1 MIQKFQQ
8 FRIQLLILILTGLAG
23 VGIAVAISTA
33 VTTANATAVTIA
45 RIEASGQPA
54 NRSGASGA
62 VPEQTDT
69 NSVANDG
76 MDTTGTDQGPTGSSQ
91 GVADTTTPMHAK
103 AGQSAFGASDQTT
116 GPDKH

>member
-8 FRIQLLILILTGLAG
+8 FRTQLLMLTLTGLAG

-45 RIEASGQPA
+45 RIEASGQPD

-62 VPEQTDT
+62 VPEQIDT
-69 NSVANDG
+69 GSAANDG
-76 MDTTGTDQGPTGSSQ
+76 
-91 GVADTTTPMHAK
+91 
-103 AGQSAFGASDQTT
+103 QSAPGASDQTT